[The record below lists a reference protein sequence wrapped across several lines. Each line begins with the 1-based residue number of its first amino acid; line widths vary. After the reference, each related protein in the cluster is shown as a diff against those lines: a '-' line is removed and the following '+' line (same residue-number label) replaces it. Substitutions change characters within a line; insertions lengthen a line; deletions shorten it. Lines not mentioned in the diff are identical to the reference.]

1 MRKHFL
7 FLLSVLAIPQ
17 VNAASI
23 SYFPCAEQECVQ
35 RFKDIKVSARK
46 HINANNKL
54 GDMYLNGYGTDE
66 SKSKALKAF
75 KKAGSWGSV
84 EGNYKAGLLI
94 ISDDS
99 LADKEKGLYFL
110 RDSAKSGHKNAVYFM
125 AEILSNS
132 SYGIQNLEQADFWLA
147 KAAEQRHEQ
156 VPKIIARLKSEQKFN
171 EQNFPQTVVVL
182 EVLTAESPDEQTPLG
197 HPAGALAPNGD
208 EIEVVTVQTPKLGD
222 LIDTGIEYYQSAP
235 ISITKNTTG
244 TRIKG
249 RSCQDKANACSD
261 IPTDQFIRY
270 YWQFL
275 MSDF

>member
-1 MRKHFL
+1 MLKYCL
-7 FLLSVLAIPQ
+7 FLLSVIAISQ
-17 VNAASI
+17 ANAASI
-23 SYFPCAEQECVQ
+23 SYFPCAERECVQ

-46 HINANNKL
+46 HINANIIL
-54 GDMYLNGYGTDE
+54 GDMYLNGYGTDKN
-66 SKSKALKAF
+66 KSKALKAF
-75 KKAGSWGSV
+75 KKAGSWGST

-94 ISDDS
+94 ISDDN
-99 LADKEKGLYFL
+99 LADKETGLRFL

-125 AEILSNS
+125 AEILSNP
-132 SYGIQNLEQADFWLA
+132 SYSVQNLEQADFWLA
-147 KAAEQRHEQ
+147 KAAEQRHEL
-156 VPKIIARLKSEQKFN
+156 VPNTVARLKSEQRLN
-171 EQNFPQTVVVL
+171 EQNFPQTLSTL
-182 EVLTAESPDEQTPLG
+182 EELSAKNSDEQAPLA
-197 HPAGALAPNGD
+197 HKAGALAPNGD
-208 EIEVVTVQTPKLGD
+208 EIEVVTVKTPKLGE